1 MNFFW
6 SKSTRKTKS
15 QWKIYFWVDFDEKN
29 QIKTKNHFCTPE
41 SQLVASQRFLATC
54 HSLDN
59 FLTIEHEVDK
69 FEQHVLSLVML
80 CTKII
85 ILYTRCY
92 FVGYPLTV
100 LQGSSHTYERSCRT
114 FRPHFELSIKI
125 SKKVK
130 NIGIVSFH
138 GT

>member
-1 MNFFW
+1 MLPNGFF
-6 SKSTRKTKS
+6 SSYQKMHLKTRPHL
-15 QWKIYFWVDFDEKN
+15 FP
-29 QIKTKNHFCTPE
+29 QIEDNIICTIH
-41 SQLVASQRFLATC
+41 QLVASQRFLATC

-69 FEQHVLSLVML
+69 FEQHVLSLVIL
-80 CTKII
+80 CRKII

-92 FVGYPLTV
+92 FVGYPLRV
-100 LQGSSHTYERSCRT
+100 LQGSSHPYERSCRT